1 MIIQLYIVVEMWQV
15 FSFLHILVIFID
27 EIYDSI
33 ILCYYCWLL
42 LFCLSNDSIFPN
54 HNDISI
60 YILFTFLKSNIHLIF
75 FFFFGNKLVYS
86 FRNPISLAKS
96 FLLHNSFSANTTFQW
111 KLNFCLKFYLFESWF
126 KIRELDLKD

>member
-1 MIIQLYIVVEMWQV
+1 MIIQLYIAVKMWQV

-60 YILFTFLKSNIHLIF
+60 YILYIPQIQYSSHF

-126 KIRELDLKD
+126 KIRELHLKD

>member
-60 YILFTFLKSNIHLIF
+60 YILYIPQIQYSSHF
-75 FFFFGNKLVYS
+75 FFFFFWQQTCIFVQ
-86 FRNPISLAKS
+86 KS
-96 FLLHNSFSANTTFQW
+96 NIPQKFLIAQFIFCQYDFSMKVKFLLEI
-111 KLNFCLKFYLFESWF
+111 LFIWVL
-126 KIRELDLKD
+126 IQD

>member
-1 MIIQLYIVVEMWQV
+1 MIIQLYIIVEMWQV

-60 YILFTFLKSNIHLIF
+60 YILYIPQIQYSSHF
-75 FFFFGNKLVYS
+75 FFFFWQQTCIFVQ
-86 FRNPISLAKS
+86 KS
-96 FLLHNSFSANTTFQW
+96 NIPRQKFLIAQFIFCQYDFSMKVKFLLEI
-111 KLNFCLKFYLFESWF
+111 LFIWVL
-126 KIRELDLKD
+126 IQD